1 MSDSDDS
8 TVASWTDD
16 INSLLLSLQD
26 NSDQLQKLHKE
37 KYLHYKGRLIVFRI
51 PLIILS
57 TVNSVFS
64 VGLSQYASQET
75 TSTVNC
81 ILSLFCAI
89 ISAVELFLAIHKKME
104 QALVSYHGYKLLS
117 IRIAAQRRLS
127 PENRQEDGHVFL
139 TSVINEYRNLFESS
153 NVLRSPLHDRIL
165 VAGISLSPRETT
177 GSVSIV
183 ERR

>member
-8 TVASWTDD
+8 TVASWTED
-16 INSLLLSLQD
+16 INGIMLSLQD
-26 NSDQLQKLHKE
+26 NADQLQKMHKE

-64 VGLSQYASQET
+64 VGLSLYASQET

-81 ILSLFCAI
+81 FLSLLCAI
-89 ISAVELFLAIHKKME
+89 ISAVELFLGIHKKME
-104 QALVSYHGYKLLS
+104 QSLVSYHGYKLLS
-117 IRIAAQRRLS
+117 IRIAAQRRLT

-139 TSVINEYRNLFESS
+139 TSVLNEYRNLFEGS
-153 NVLRSPLHDRIL
+153 NVLRNQLVDRLLAPSVVLSPL
-165 VAGISLSPRETT
+165 
-177 GSVSIV
+177 
-183 ERR
+183 

>member
-1 MSDSDDS
+1 MVYSTSDSDDS
-8 TVASWTDD
+8 TVASWTED
-16 INSLLLSLQD
+16 INGLMLSLQD
-26 NSDQLQKLHKE
+26 NADQLQKMHKE

-81 ILSLFCAI
+81 FLSLLCAI
-89 ISAVELFLAIHKKME
+89 ISAIELFLGIHKKME

-117 IRIAAQRRLS
+117 IRIAAQRRLT

-139 TSVINEYRNLFESS
+139 TSVLNEYRNLFEGS
-153 NVLRSPLHDRIL
+153 NVLRIQLHDRL
-165 VAGISLSPRETT
+165 LAP
-177 GSVSIV
+177 SVSPV
-183 ERR
+183 AR

>member
-8 TVASWTDD
+8 TVASWTED
-16 INSLLLSLQD
+16 INGIMLSLQD
-26 NSDQLQKLHKE
+26 NSDQLQKMHKE

-64 VGLSQYASQET
+64 VGLSLYASQET

-81 ILSLFCAI
+81 FLSLLCAI
-89 ISAVELFLAIHKKME
+89 ISAVELFLGIHKKME
-104 QALVSYHGYKLLS
+104 QSLVSYHGYKLLS
-117 IRIAAQRRLS
+117 IRIAAQRRLT

-139 TSVINEYRNLFESS
+139 TSVLNEYRNLFEGS
-153 NVLRSPLHDRIL
+153 NVLRNQLADRLLAPSVVLSPL
-165 VAGISLSPRETT
+165 
-177 GSVSIV
+177 
-183 ERR
+183 